1 VGVYV
6 LGQLTVECDSG
17 LLRQR
22 DLPGNQARV
31 ALAMLAVE
39 HRHPISRDQIADEL
53 WPDQLPVSWQTA
65 LRAII
70 SKVRSSLANAGI
82 NPPSIGNA
90 FGCYQLQLNGGW
102 LDLDAAADALHDA
115 EADLRSGNAMGAAAN
130 ATVTCILCS
139 RPFLPGAYGPW
150 TVRQRERI
158 NDLHLQARECL
169 ADARAALGDFK
180 RSAQAAEIALT
191 LRPLPRRGLSAT
203 DPLARARRRP
213 PRRSRCIRPL
223 PQARRDRTRDRA
235 DRRDPRGLP
244 RGDQRDRRPQGLTA
258 SRPASGENPIPAPLQ
273 FCCRNR
279 TATVT

>member
-1 VGVYV
+1 MRVYV
-6 LGQLTVECDSG
+6 LGQLKVECDSG

-39 HRHPISRDQIADEL
+39 HRHPISRDEIADEL
-53 WPDQLPVSWQTA
+53 WPGELPASWQTA

-70 SKVRSSLANAGI
+70 SKVRSSLANAGV

-158 NDLHLQARECL
+158 NELHLQARECL

-191 LRPLPRRGLSAT
+191 L
-203 DPLARARRRP
+203 DPYRDAAYQRLI
-213 PRRSRCIRPL
+213 RSRALAGDRL
-223 PQARRDRTRDRA
+223 GAAAVFARYCRLAETELGIEPTAATLAVYREAIGEIAVPRA
-235 DRRDPRGLP
+235 
-244 RGDQRDRRPQGLTA
+244 
-258 SRPASGENPIPAPLQ
+258 
-273 FCCRNR
+273 
-279 TATVT
+279 